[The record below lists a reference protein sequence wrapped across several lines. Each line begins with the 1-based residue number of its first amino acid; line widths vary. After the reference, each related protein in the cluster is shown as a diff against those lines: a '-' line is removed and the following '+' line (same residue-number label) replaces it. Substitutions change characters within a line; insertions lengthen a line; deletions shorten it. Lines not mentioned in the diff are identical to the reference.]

1 MTHLLSAH
9 SLQVEYLTNQ
19 GCLRLYDN
27 GISFEMQTGDFLAVL
42 GGSGWGKSTLVNVV
56 LGLERP
62 TSGTLHLKARDVT
75 ASSFVKRCALTKI
88 AAVFQR
94 PTSLSGMTVL
104 QNLRL
109 ALSLAGI
116 PRKEREGR
124 IRESLGFFGLEGI
137 WNNYPEHLSAGQR
150 RRIDLARAVA
160 IRPELLV
167 LDEPTCDLDSSA
179 TNLVMPL
186 LRGLNKE
193 HGTSIFMTTAIPRQ
207 ATSAT
212 RSFHL
217 TPPTLLTSANRTA

>member
-1 MTHLLSAH
+1 M
-9 SLQVEYLTNQ
+9 EYFTSQ
-19 GCLRLYDN
+19 GYLRLYDS
-27 GISFEMQTGDFLAVL
+27 GISFEMQAGDFLAVL
-42 GGSGWGKSTLVNVV
+42 GGSGWGKSTLVNVI
-56 LGLERP
+56 LGLEKP
-62 TSGTLHLKARDVT
+62 TSGTVHLKARDVT
-75 ASSFVKRCALTKI
+75 ASSFVKRCALVRI

-109 ALSLAGI
+109 ALSMAGI
-116 PRKEREGR
+116 PRKERDVR
-124 IRESLGFFGLEGI
+124 IRDSLGFFGLERI
-137 WNNYPEHLSAGQR
+137 SDNYPEHLSAGQR

-193 HGTSIFMTTAIPRQ
+193 HGTSILMTTAIPRQ
-207 ATSAT
+207 AASAT

-217 TPPTLLTSANRTA
+217 TPPTLLTPANRTTA